1 MWSFHLSTSK
11 TVKVAAPESRDCVR
25 TEFERPWGRQCLPPA
40 RPNASGPRTSE
51 AHPGSARNELPK
63 ELSRRGGRRV
73 EKPRRNSMHLFCREN
88 PQSWK
93 WADKLYCSPR
103 EPVPQRSLCVWPSWK
118 MHKKES
124 GEDGWGG
131 DSRGPHRTRFRPQ
144 VQPARVAGSASDR
157 PWTRAASAVC
167 VSTGLALSLLRCGF
181 CGCECVGGT
190 CLL

>member
-1 MWSFHLSTSK
+1 MSAPRQAKCFGTKNIRSPPRLSEKRTAEGTK
-11 TVKVAAPESRDCVR
+11 PE
-25 TEFERPWGRQCLPPA
+25 G
-40 RPNASGPRTSE
+40 
-51 AHPGSARNELPK
+51 
-63 ELSRRGGRRV
+63 GGRGV

-93 WADKLYCSPR
+93 WADKLYLSPR

-124 GEDGWGG
+124 GEDGRAG
-131 DSRGPHRTRFRPQ
+131 DTRGPHRTRFRPQ